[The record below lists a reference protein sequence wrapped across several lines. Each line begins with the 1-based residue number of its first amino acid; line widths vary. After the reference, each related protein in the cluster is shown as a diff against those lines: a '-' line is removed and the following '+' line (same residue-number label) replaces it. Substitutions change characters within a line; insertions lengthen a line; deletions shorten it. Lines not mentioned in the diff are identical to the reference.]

1 MNDDAKG
8 SAPDP
13 VRGMGRGM
21 LGAFWIL
28 VLLGGTLLFWVR
40 DEGRERA
47 ARTAE
52 SYVGDDRIE
61 VRIERNRAGHYVTD
75 GTIEGRRVTFLL
87 DTGATAV
94 VVPEA
99 DADRLGLERG
109 MRIPIRTASGID
121 HAWLTQIDRLEI
133 GPLTWRDV
141 EGAIA
146 PGLDGTVLLGMSALA
161 RVEMAQR
168 DGILVLTQRR
178 AAD

>member
-1 MNDDAKG
+1 MNESDKR
-8 SAPDP
+8 SAEDP

-21 LGAFWIL
+21 LWVFWIL
-28 VLLGGTLLFWVR
+28 VLVGGTLLFSAR

-47 ARTAE
+47 ARTPE
-52 SYVGDDRIE
+52 TFVHDDRIE

-94 VVPEA
+94 VVPAA

-109 MRIPIRTASGID
+109 TRIPIRTASGVD
-121 HAWLTQIDRLEI
+121 HAWLTRIDRLEI
-133 GPLTWRDV
+133 GRMTWRDV

-146 PGLDGTVLLGMSALA
+146 PGLDGTVLLGMSALG

-168 DGILVLTQRR
+168 DGVLVLTQRR
-178 AAD
+178 TRD